1 MFKFF
6 RRKKEEK
13 KEKEELKK
21 VESVEVSPEEK
32 AELPEKSVEKPAEK
46 KEEKKGFFSRFK
58 TEKLFEKFKKG
69 LSKTKEKLSETFSE
83 LFEVDK
89 VVDLQTLEELEES
102 LILADL
108 GVDTTLALLE
118 PFKERVLKGEAPTT
132 RELKEF
138 LRSQMLS
145 FLKECDRE
153 FPPPG
158 KPSVL
163 FFLGVNGVG
172 KTTTIAKIGKK
183 LQTQGYSVVLV
194 AADTFRAAAIDQLK
208 MWGNR
213 IGAPVIA
220 LQEGADPGAV
230 IYQGITY
237 AQQKSIDVV
246 LIDTAGRLH
255 TKYNLI
261 EELKK
266 MVRVVNKLVPEESQE
281 NIIVLDA
288 TTGQNALNQ
297 VEHFSQAVP
306 IHTAIITKMDGTAKG
321 GVAIAISHKFNLP
334 IRFIGLGEK
343 EDDLV
348 PFDKKAFVSAILPN

>member
-1 MFKFF
+1 MFKSFF
-6 RRKKEEK
+6 KKFKEENIQNQELQSNEISQTETTET
-13 KEKEELKK
+13 KEN
-21 VESVEVSPEEK
+21 
-32 AELPEKSVEKPAEK
+32 
-46 KEEKKGFFSRFK
+46 KGFFSFLK
-58 TEKLFEKFKKG
+58 KEKLLDKFKKG
-69 LSKTKEKLSETFSE
+69 LSKTKEKLAESFAE

-89 VVDLQTLEELEES
+89 IVDLQTLEELEEK

-108 GVDTTLALLE
+108 GVKTTLDLLE
-118 PFKERVLKGEAPTT
+118 PFKNKVIKGEPLTT
-132 RELKEF
+132 KQLKSF
-138 LRSQMLS
+138 LKNQLLS
-145 FLKECDRE
+145 FLKETDRD
-153 FPPPG
+153 FPPDG

-183 LQTQGYSVVLV
+183 LKDSGYSVVLI

-208 MWGNR
+208 TWGER
-213 IGAPVIA
+213 IGAPVVA

-237 AQQKSIDVV
+237 AQKNNIDVA

-266 MVRVVNKLVPEESQE
+266 MVRVMNKLIPPESQE
-281 NIIVLDA
+281 IILILDA
-288 TTGQNALNQ
+288 TTGQNALSQ
-297 VEHFSQAVP
+297 AQHFSSAIP
-306 IHTAIITKMDGTAKG
+306 IHSVIITKMDGTAKG
-321 GVAIAISHKFNLP
+321 GIAIAVSHKYNLP

-343 EDDLV
+343 PEDLV
-348 PFDKKAFVSAILPN
+348 PFDKSAFVSAILPD

>member
-1 MFKFF
+1 MLKSFFKKF
-6 RRKKEEK
+6 KEENIQTQELQSNEISQTETTET
-13 KEKEELKK
+13 KEN
-21 VESVEVSPEEK
+21 
-32 AELPEKSVEKPAEK
+32 
-46 KEEKKGFFSRFK
+46 KGFFSFFK
-58 TEKLFEKFKKG
+58 KEKLLDKFKKG
-69 LSKTKEKLSETFSE
+69 LSKTKEKLAESFAE

-89 VVDLQTLEELEES
+89 IVDLQTLEELEEK

-108 GVDTTLALLE
+108 GVKTTLDLLE
-118 PFKERVLKGEAPTT
+118 PFKNKVIKGEPLTT
-132 RELKEF
+132 KQLKSF
-138 LRSQMLS
+138 LKNQLLS
-145 FLKECDRE
+145 FLKETDRD
-153 FPPPG
+153 FPPDG

-183 LQTQGYSVVLV
+183 LKDSGYSVVLI

-208 MWGNR
+208 TWGER
-213 IGAPVIA
+213 IGAPVVA

-237 AQQKSIDVV
+237 AQKNNIDVA

-266 MVRVVNKLVPEESQE
+266 MVRVMNKLIPPESQE
-281 NIIVLDA
+281 IILILDA
-288 TTGQNALNQ
+288 TTGQNALSQ
-297 VEHFSQAVP
+297 AQHFSSAIP
-306 IHTAIITKMDGTAKG
+306 IHSVIITKMDGTAKG
-321 GVAIAISHKFNLP
+321 GIAIAVSHKYNLP

-343 EDDLV
+343 PEDLV
-348 PFDKKAFVSAILPN
+348 PFDKSAFVSAILPD

>member
-1 MFKFF
+1 MLKSFFKKF
-6 RRKKEEK
+6 KEENIQTQELQNVEISQTETTETKENKGFLSFFK
-13 KEKEELKK
+13 KEKL
-21 VESVEVSPEEK
+21 
-32 AELPEKSVEKPAEK
+32 LD
-46 KEEKKGFFSRFK
+46 
-58 TEKLFEKFKKG
+58 KFKKG
-69 LSKTKEKLSETFSE
+69 LSKTKEKLAESFAE

-89 VVDLQTLEELEES
+89 IVDLQTLEELEEK

-108 GVDTTLALLE
+108 GVKTTLDLLE
-118 PFKERVLKGEAPTT
+118 PFKNKVIKGEPLTT
-132 RELKEF
+132 KQLKSF
-138 LRSQMLS
+138 LKNQLLS
-145 FLKECDRE
+145 FLKETDRN
-153 FPPPG
+153 FPPVG

-183 LQTQGYSVVLV
+183 LKDSGYSVVLI

-208 MWGNR
+208 TWGER
-213 IGAPVIA
+213 IGAPVVA

-237 AQQKSIDVV
+237 AQKNNIDVA

-266 MVRVVNKLVPEESQE
+266 MVKVMNKLIPPESQE
-281 NIIVLDA
+281 IILILDA
-288 TTGQNALNQ
+288 TTGQNALSQ
-297 VEHFSQAVP
+297 AQHFSSAIP
-306 IHTAIITKMDGTAKG
+306 IHSVIITKMDGTAKG
-321 GVAIAISHKFNLP
+321 GIAIAVSHKYNLP

-343 EDDLV
+343 PEDLV
-348 PFDKKAFVSAILPN
+348 PFDKEAFVSAILPD

>member
-1 MFKFF
+1 MFKKIFQKF
-6 RRKKEEK
+6 KGTEEPQKEETAQKETSEKEQEKKSGFLSKFKKE
-13 KEKEELKK
+13 
-21 VESVEVSPEEK
+21 
-32 AELPEKSVEKPAEK
+32 A
-46 KEEKKGFFSRFK
+46 
-58 TEKLFEKFKKG
+58 LFEKFKRG
-69 LSKTKEKLSETFSE
+69 LSKTKEKLTSTLSD
-83 LFEVDK
+83 LFEVDR
-89 VVDLQTLEELEES
+89 VVDLETLEEIEER

-108 GVDTTLALLE
+108 GVETTLALIE
-118 PFKERVLKGEAPTT
+118 PFKERVLKGETLTT
-132 RELKEF
+132 SELKSF
-138 LRSQMLS
+138 LKTQMLS
-145 FLKECDRE
+145 FLKEAE
-153 FPPPG
+153 SPFPPEG

-183 LQTQGYSVVLV
+183 LMQDGFSVVLV

-208 MWGNR
+208 TWGER

-237 AQQKSIDVV
+237 AQKHKIDVV

-266 MVRVVNKLVPEESQE
+266 MVKVMSKLVPDEAREH
-281 NIIVLDA
+281 ILVLDA
-288 TTGQNALNQ
+288 TTGQNALSQ
-297 VEHFSQAVP
+297 AKHFSEAIS
-306 IHTAIITKMDGTAKG
+306 IHSVIITKMDGTAKG
-321 GVAIAISHKFNLP
+321 GIAVSLSHKFKLP

-343 EDDLV
+343 AEDLV
-348 PFDKKAFVSAILPN
+348 PFNKEAFVSAILP

>member
-1 MFKFF
+1 MFKSFF
-6 RRKKEEK
+6 KKFKEENIQNQELQSNEISQTETTET
-13 KEKEELKK
+13 KEN
-21 VESVEVSPEEK
+21 
-32 AELPEKSVEKPAEK
+32 
-46 KEEKKGFFSRFK
+46 KGFFSFFK
-58 TEKLFEKFKKG
+58 KEKLLDKFKKG
-69 LSKTKEKLSETFSE
+69 LSKTKEKLAESFAE

-89 VVDLQTLEELEES
+89 IVDLQTLEELEEK

-108 GVDTTLALLE
+108 GVKTTLDLLE
-118 PFKERVLKGEAPTT
+118 PFKNKVIKGESLTT
-132 RELKEF
+132 KQLKSF
-138 LRSQMLS
+138 LKNQLLS
-145 FLKECDRE
+145 FLKETDRD
-153 FPPPG
+153 FPPDG

-183 LQTQGYSVVLV
+183 LKDSGYSVVLI

-208 MWGNR
+208 TWGER
-213 IGAPVIA
+213 IGAPVVA

-237 AQQKSIDVV
+237 AQKNNIDVA

-266 MVRVVNKLVPEESQE
+266 MVRVMNKLIPPESQE
-281 NIIVLDA
+281 IILILDA
-288 TTGQNALNQ
+288 TTGQNALSQ
-297 VEHFSQAVP
+297 AQHFSSAIP
-306 IHTAIITKMDGTAKG
+306 IHSVIITKMDGTAKG
-321 GVAIAISHKFNLP
+321 GIAIAVSHKYNLP

-343 EDDLV
+343 PEDLV
-348 PFDKKAFVSAILPN
+348 PFDKSAFVSAILPD

>member
-1 MFKFF
+1 MLKFF

-13 KEKEELKK
+13 KESPPQKDSQTS
-21 VESVEVSPEEK
+21 VISESEQKSEEEK
-32 AELPEKSVEKPAEK
+32 P
-46 KEEKKGFFSRFK
+46 KKGFWS
-58 TEKLFEKFKKG
+58 KLKRENLLEKFKKG
-69 LSKTKEKLSETFSE
+69 LSKTKERLTETFSD

-108 GVDTTLALLE
+108 GVDTTLALLD
-118 PFKERVLKGEAPTT
+118 PFKDRVLKGENLTT
-132 RELKEF
+132 KELKDF
-138 LRSQMLS
+138 LKKQMLS
-145 FLKECDRE
+145 FLKEPERD
-153 FPPPG
+153 FPPSG
-158 KPSVL
+158 KPGVL

-183 LQTQGYSVVLV
+183 LKAEGYSVVLV

-208 MWGNR
+208 RWGER

-237 AQQKSIDVV
+237 AQQKNIDVV
-246 LIDTAGRLH
+246 LVDTAGRLH

-266 MVRVVNKLVPEESQE
+266 MVKVIGKLVSPEHQE

-288 TTGQNALNQ
+288 TTGQNALSQ
-297 VEHFSQAVP
+297 VEHFLQAVP
-306 IHTAIITKMDGTAKG
+306 IHSAIITKMDGTAKG
-321 GVAIAISHKFNLP
+321 GIAIAISHKFNLP
-334 IRFIGLGEK
+334 IRFVGLGEK

-348 PFDKKAFVSAILPN
+348 PFDKKAFVSAILP